1 MKNRTEKFSSTLF
14 LPLALSLV
22 IFISGCISGP
32 DLSSGPAYAQQGNQ
46 NAYEIQDVQITA
58 LRVESVDI
66 ETSSGTVMVIAE
78 IAGTPEKQRRGL
90 MFRSS
95 LGENEGM
102 LFVFPDEQQRTF
114 WMKDTLIPL
123 DMIFI
128 DSSGT
133 IVDVKKSVQPC
144 KADPC
149 PTYTSKQAA
158 QHVLEVNA
166 GFSDKYGVE
175 EGSVVTVPEL

>member
-1 MKNRTEKFSSTLF
+1 MKHGTEKFPSPLL

-32 DLSSGPAYAQQGNQ
+32 DLSSGPAYAQQDNST
-46 NAYEIQDVQITA
+46 YEIQDVQITA
-58 LRVESVDI
+58 SRIENVDI
-66 ETSSGTVMVIAE
+66 AAASGTLRVIAE
-78 IAGTPEKQRRGL
+78 IAVTPEKQQRGL
-90 MFRSS
+90 MFRTS

-102 LFVFPDEQQRTF
+102 LFVFSNEELQTF

-128 DSSGT
+128 DSAGT
-133 IVDVKKSVQPC
+133 VVDVKKNVQPC

-158 QHVLEVNA
+158 QHVLEVNS
-166 GFSDKYGVE
+166 GFSDKYGIA
-175 EGSVVTVPEL
+175 EGNVVTVPEL